1 MLSLFSSSES
11 QNFLPYDG
19 AVHYYPSFLAVAEAS
34 QFQRALEETIPWES
48 DVVHI
53 FGKTIPMRRK
63 MAWFA
68 DGQRRYTYSG
78 SAKFV
83 NHWTPELLELKNRIE
98 KQLNVTFNGCLL
110 NYYHDGADGMGWHAD
125 DEKSIVP
132 NSCIASISLGATRNF
147 DFKHRKTGEKV
158 RIPLLP
164 GSLLVMEGETQQH
177 WLHALPKALKIQA
190 PRVNLTFRQMV

>member
-1 MLSLFSSSES
+1 MLSLFSSPES
-11 QNFLPYDG
+11 QNLLPYDG
-19 AVHYYPSFLAVAEAS
+19 TVQYLPAFLPISEANS
-34 QFQRALEETIPWES
+34 LQRTFEETIPWES
-48 DVVHI
+48 DVVHL

-83 NHWTPELLELKNRIE
+83 NPWTEELLDLKAQIE
-98 KQLNVTFNGCLL
+98 KQLNQTFNGCLL

-125 DEKSIVP
+125 DEKSIQP
-132 NSCIASISLGATRNF
+132 NSCIASISLGASRNF
-147 DFKHRKTGEKV
+147 DFKHRQTGEKI

-164 GSLLVMEGETQQH
+164 GSLLVMQGETQQH
-177 WLHALPKALKIQA
+177 WLHALPKSLKVHV

>member
-1 MLSLFSSSES
+1 MLSLFSTPES
-11 QNFLPYDG
+11 QNYLPFDGTVHYFPAFLPI
-19 AVHYYPSFLAVAEAS
+19 SEAIN
-34 QFQRALEETIPWES
+34 FQGKFEESIPWET
-48 DVVHI
+48 DVVHL

-68 DGQRRYTYSG
+68 DGQRSYTYSG

-83 NHWTPELLELKNRIE
+83 NPWTEELLNLKAKIE
-98 KQLNVTFNGCLL
+98 KQLNQSFNGCLM

-125 DEKSIVP
+125 DEKSIQP
-132 NSCIASISLGATRNF
+132 NSCIASISLGASRNF
-147 DFKHRKTGEKV
+147 DFKHRQTGQKV

-164 GSLLVMEGETQQH
+164 GSLLVMQGETQQH
-177 WLHALPKALKIQA
+177 WLHALPKSLKVHV

>member
-1 MLSLFSSSES
+1 MLSLFSTPES
-11 QNFLPYDG
+11 QNYLPLDG
-19 AVHYYPSFLAVAEAS
+19 TVHYYPTFLSISEANH
-34 QFQRALEETIPWES
+34 FQRIFEESIPWES
-48 DVVHI
+48 DVVHL

-83 NHWTPELLELKNRIE
+83 NPWSDELLELKNRIE
-98 KQLNVTFNGCLL
+98 KHLNLTFNGCLL

-125 DEKSIVP
+125 DEKSIQP
-132 NSCIASISLGATRNF
+132 NSCIASISLGASRNF
-147 DFKHRKTGEKV
+147 DFKHRQTGQKV

-164 GSLLVMEGETQQH
+164 GSLLVMQGETQQH
-177 WLHALPKALKIQA
+177 WLHALPKSLKVHV

>member
-1 MLSLFSSSES
+1 MLSLFSPTDTTNYLPFDGSV
-11 QNFLPYDG
+11 QYDPYFLS
-19 AVHYYPSFLAVAEAS
+19 VQEAT
-34 QFQRALEETIPWES
+34 QFQAIYEQSIPWES

-53 FGKTIPMRRK
+53 FGKTIAMRRK

-68 DGQRRYTYSG
+68 DDQRRYTYSG

-83 NHWTPELLELKNRIE
+83 NSWTPELLELKNRIE
-98 KQLNVTFNGCLL
+98 KRLNIAFNGCLL

-125 DEKSIVP
+125 DEKSIEP

-147 DFKHRKTGEKV
+147 DFKHRKTGQKI

-164 GSLLVMEGETQQH
+164 GSLLIMQGETQQH
-177 WLHALPKALKIQA
+177 WLHALPKSLKVQA
-190 PRVNLTFRQMV
+190 PRVNLTFRQMI